1 MNTLFQSRI
10 SFWAFLCT
18 GNKNKQTK
26 YLVIL
31 FVLIDNIFNV
41 VAFAFTELFGKQ
53 GRRKHLKLF
62 RVLRKTSDLRERKQ
76 MKVLEIISPVLV
88 MIILGILCRKWK
100 LLNKNG
106 IDSMKALLP
115 VAIFHALA
123 TSDYG
128 AETAKLVGIMFI
140 MLVVSFGIGFL
151 MKPLMTENYRKYL
164 PFMVSVYEGGSM
176 AYPLYTSLCGAENL
190 SQIAVLDIAM
200 PELDGIEAAS
210 RIRQMDENCV
220 IIFLTAYSDFQY
232 TRQAIR
238 LRALDYLTKPYD
250 EEELFAVLETAVF
263 QVKKRMEA
271 EKQEAEDRLA
281 GGTPKS
287 CETGAAVPGTGV
299 VKKESD
305 PIQELDA
312 DDIPEDSGA
321 MSDKTMREI
330 RDFVSQ
336 NYMHDISMQ
345 DAANYMRYSDTYF
358 CRLFKQGFGCNF
370 TTYLTRYRMK
380 EAVRLLKNT
389 ELSVKEIALKTGY
402 SDSNYFAKVFKR
414 INGVIPSEFRG

>member
-106 IDSMKALLP
+106 IDSMKALVTNIMLP

-151 MKPLMTENYRKYL
+151 MKPLMTENYCKYL

-176 AYPLYTSLCGAENL
+176 AYPLYTSLCGQENL
-190 SQIAVLDIAM
+190 SQIAVLDIAGLLFGFSIYM
-200 PELDGIEAAS
+200 GMLGQTENGEKINVKNLAVSAVKTPAFIASVLGIIAGLTGVIKLLLASPAGGIYTSVESILTTALTAIILIVVGFSMELTPELFGPCVRTIVM
-210 RIRQMDENCV
+210 RIVLQAVMIVCV
-220 IIFLTAYSDFQY
+220 L
-232 TRQAIR
+232 
-238 LRALDYLTKPYD
+238 L
-250 EEELFAVLETAVF
+250 AVHSFIGSNKLLNLAVI
-263 QVKKRMEA
+263 
-271 EKQEAEDRLA
+271 
-281 GGTPKS
+281 TY
-287 CETGAAVPGTGV
+287 
-299 VKKESD
+299 
-305 PIQELDA
+305 
-312 DDIPEDSGA
+312 
-321 MSDKTMREI
+321 MSAPAT
-330 RDFVSQ
+330 F
-336 NYMHDISMQ
+336 SMQ
-345 DAANYMRYSDTYF
+345 TFLKREDGSAYVSTTNSLYCIVSVVVYMILAFFTY
-358 CRLFKQGFGCNF
+358 
-370 TTYLTRYRMK
+370 
-380 EAVRLLKNT
+380 
-389 ELSVKEIALKTGY
+389 
-402 SDSNYFAKVFKR
+402 
-414 INGVIPSEFRG
+414 

>member
-1 MNTLFQSRI
+1 MKGPESLMNTLFQSRI

-106 IDSMKALLP
+106 IDNMKALVTNIMLP
-115 VAIFHALA
+115 VAILHALA

-176 AYPLYTSLCGAENL
+176 AYPLYTSLCGQENL
-190 SQIAVLDIAM
+190 SQIAVLDIAGLLFGFSIYM
-200 PELDGIEAAS
+200 GMLGQTENGEKINVKNLAVSAVKTPAFIASVLGIIAGLTGVIKLLLASPAGGIYTSVESILTTALTAIILIVVGFSMELTPELFGPCVRTIVM
-210 RIRQMDENCV
+210 RIVLQAVMIVCV
-220 IIFLTAYSDFQY
+220 LLAVHSFIGSNKL
-232 TRQAIR
+232 
-238 LRALDYLTKPYD
+238 LDL
-250 EEELFAVLETAVF
+250 AVITY
-263 QVKKRMEA
+263 
-271 EKQEAEDRLA
+271 
-281 GGTPKS
+281 
-287 CETGAAVPGTGV
+287 
-299 VKKESD
+299 
-305 PIQELDA
+305 
-312 DDIPEDSGA
+312 
-321 MSDKTMREI
+321 MSAPAT
-330 RDFVSQ
+330 F
-336 NYMHDISMQ
+336 SMQ
-345 DAANYMRYSDTYF
+345 TFLKREDGSAYVSTTNSLYCIVSVVVYMILAFFTY
-358 CRLFKQGFGCNF
+358 
-370 TTYLTRYRMK
+370 
-380 EAVRLLKNT
+380 
-389 ELSVKEIALKTGY
+389 
-402 SDSNYFAKVFKR
+402 
-414 INGVIPSEFRG
+414 

>member
-106 IDSMKALLP
+106 IDSMKALVTNIMLP

-176 AYPLYTSLCGAENL
+176 AYPLYTSLCGQDNL
-190 SQIAVLDIAM
+190 SQIAVLDIAGLLFGFSIYM
-200 PELDGIEAAS
+200 GMLGQTENGEKINVKNLAVSAVKTPAFIASVLEIIAGLTGVIKLLLASPAGGIYTSVESILTTALTAIILIVVGFSMELTPELFGPCVRTIVM
-210 RIRQMDENCV
+210 RIVLQAVMIVCV
-220 IIFLTAYSDFQY
+220 LLAVHSFIGSNKL
-232 TRQAIR
+232 
-238 LRALDYLTKPYD
+238 LDL
-250 EEELFAVLETAVF
+250 AVITY
-263 QVKKRMEA
+263 
-271 EKQEAEDRLA
+271 
-281 GGTPKS
+281 
-287 CETGAAVPGTGV
+287 
-299 VKKESD
+299 
-305 PIQELDA
+305 
-312 DDIPEDSGA
+312 
-321 MSDKTMREI
+321 MSAPAT
-330 RDFVSQ
+330 F
-336 NYMHDISMQ
+336 SMQ
-345 DAANYMRYSDTYF
+345 TFLKREDGSAYVSTTNSLYCIVSVVVYMILAFFTY
-358 CRLFKQGFGCNF
+358 
-370 TTYLTRYRMK
+370 
-380 EAVRLLKNT
+380 
-389 ELSVKEIALKTGY
+389 
-402 SDSNYFAKVFKR
+402 
-414 INGVIPSEFRG
+414 

>member
-106 IDSMKALLP
+106 IDNMKALVTNIMLP

-176 AYPLYTSLCGAENL
+176 AYPLYTSLCGQENL
-190 SQIAVLDIAM
+190 SQIAVLDIAGLLFGFSIYM
-200 PELDGIEAAS
+200 GMLGQTENGEKINVKNLAVSAVKTPAFIASVLGIIAGLTGVIKLLLASPAGGIYTSVESILTIALTAIILIVVGFSMELTPELFGPCVRTIVM
-210 RIRQMDENCV
+210 RIVLQAVMIVCV
-220 IIFLTAYSDFQY
+220 LLAVHSFIGSNKL
-232 TRQAIR
+232 
-238 LRALDYLTKPYD
+238 LDL
-250 EEELFAVLETAVF
+250 AVITY
-263 QVKKRMEA
+263 
-271 EKQEAEDRLA
+271 
-281 GGTPKS
+281 
-287 CETGAAVPGTGV
+287 
-299 VKKESD
+299 
-305 PIQELDA
+305 
-312 DDIPEDSGA
+312 
-321 MSDKTMREI
+321 MSAPAT
-330 RDFVSQ
+330 F
-336 NYMHDISMQ
+336 SMQ
-345 DAANYMRYSDTYF
+345 TFLKREDGSAYVSTTNSLYCIVSVVVYMILAFFTY
-358 CRLFKQGFGCNF
+358 
-370 TTYLTRYRMK
+370 
-380 EAVRLLKNT
+380 
-389 ELSVKEIALKTGY
+389 
-402 SDSNYFAKVFKR
+402 
-414 INGVIPSEFRG
+414 

>member
-100 LLNKNG
+100 VLNKNG
-106 IDSMKALLP
+106 IDNMKALVTNIMLP
-115 VAIFHALA
+115 VAILHALS

-176 AYPLYTSLCGAENL
+176 AYPLYTSLCGQDNL
-190 SQIAVLDIAM
+190 SQIAVLDIAGLLFGFSIYM
-200 PELDGIEAAS
+200 GMLGQTENGEKINVKNLAVSAVKTPAFIASVLGIIAGLTGVIKLLLASPAGGIYTSVESILTTALTAIILIVVGFSMELTPELFGPCVRTIVM
-210 RIRQMDENCV
+210 RIVLQAVMIVCV
-220 IIFLTAYSDFQY
+220 LLAVHSFIGSNKL
-232 TRQAIR
+232 
-238 LRALDYLTKPYD
+238 LDL
-250 EEELFAVLETAVF
+250 AVITY
-263 QVKKRMEA
+263 
-271 EKQEAEDRLA
+271 
-281 GGTPKS
+281 
-287 CETGAAVPGTGV
+287 
-299 VKKESD
+299 
-305 PIQELDA
+305 
-312 DDIPEDSGA
+312 
-321 MSDKTMREI
+321 MSAPAT
-330 RDFVSQ
+330 F
-336 NYMHDISMQ
+336 SMQ
-345 DAANYMRYSDTYF
+345 TFLKREDGSAYVSTTNSLYCIVSVVVYMILAFFTY
-358 CRLFKQGFGCNF
+358 
-370 TTYLTRYRMK
+370 
-380 EAVRLLKNT
+380 
-389 ELSVKEIALKTGY
+389 
-402 SDSNYFAKVFKR
+402 
-414 INGVIPSEFRG
+414 

>member
-10 SFWAFLCT
+10 SFLAFLCT
-18 GNKNKQTK
+18 GNKNKQIK

-106 IDSMKALLP
+106 IDNMKALVTNIMLP

-176 AYPLYTSLCGAENL
+176 AYPLYTSLCGQENL
-190 SQIAVLDIAM
+190 SQIAVLDIAGLLFGFSIYM
-200 PELDGIEAAS
+200 GMLGQTENGEKINVKNLAVSAVKTPAFIASVLGIIAGLTGVIKLLLASPAGGIYTSVESILTTALTAIILIVVGFSMELTPELFGPCVRTIVM
-210 RIRQMDENCV
+210 RIVLQAVMIVCV
-220 IIFLTAYSDFQY
+220 LLAVHSFIGSNKL
-232 TRQAIR
+232 
-238 LRALDYLTKPYD
+238 LDL
-250 EEELFAVLETAVF
+250 AVITY
-263 QVKKRMEA
+263 
-271 EKQEAEDRLA
+271 
-281 GGTPKS
+281 
-287 CETGAAVPGTGV
+287 
-299 VKKESD
+299 
-305 PIQELDA
+305 
-312 DDIPEDSGA
+312 
-321 MSDKTMREI
+321 MSAPAT
-330 RDFVSQ
+330 F
-336 NYMHDISMQ
+336 SMQ
-345 DAANYMRYSDTYF
+345 TFLKREDGSAYVSTTNSLYCIVSVVVYMILAFFTY
-358 CRLFKQGFGCNF
+358 
-370 TTYLTRYRMK
+370 
-380 EAVRLLKNT
+380 
-389 ELSVKEIALKTGY
+389 
-402 SDSNYFAKVFKR
+402 
-414 INGVIPSEFRG
+414 

>member
-1 MNTLFQSRI
+1 MKGPESLMNTLFQSRI

-106 IDSMKALLP
+106 IDNMKALVTNIMLP

-176 AYPLYTSLCGAENL
+176 AYPLYTSLCGQENL
-190 SQIAVLDIAM
+190 SQIAVLDIAGLLFGFSIYM
-200 PELDGIEAAS
+200 GMLGQTENGEKINVKNLAVSAVKTPAFIASVLGIIAGLTGVIKLLLAGPAGGIYASVESILTTALTAIILIVVGFSMELTPELFRPCVRTIVM
-210 RIRQMDENCV
+210 RIVLQAVMIVCV
-220 IIFLTAYSDFQY
+220 LLAVHSFIGSNKL
-232 TRQAIR
+232 
-238 LRALDYLTKPYD
+238 LDL
-250 EEELFAVLETAVF
+250 AVITY
-263 QVKKRMEA
+263 
-271 EKQEAEDRLA
+271 
-281 GGTPKS
+281 
-287 CETGAAVPGTGV
+287 
-299 VKKESD
+299 
-305 PIQELDA
+305 
-312 DDIPEDSGA
+312 
-321 MSDKTMREI
+321 MSAPAT
-330 RDFVSQ
+330 F
-336 NYMHDISMQ
+336 SMQ
-345 DAANYMRYSDTYF
+345 TFLKREDGSAYVSTTNSLYCIVSVVVYMILAFFTY
-358 CRLFKQGFGCNF
+358 
-370 TTYLTRYRMK
+370 
-380 EAVRLLKNT
+380 
-389 ELSVKEIALKTGY
+389 
-402 SDSNYFAKVFKR
+402 
-414 INGVIPSEFRG
+414 

>member
-106 IDSMKALLP
+106 IDSMKALVTNIMLP

-176 AYPLYTSLCGAENL
+176 AYPLYTSLCGQDNL
-190 SQIAVLDIAM
+190 SQIAVLDIAGLLFGFSIYM
-200 PELDGIEAAS
+200 GMLGQTENGEKINVKNLVVSAVKTPAFIASVLGIIAGLTGVIKLLLASPAGGIYTSVESILTTALTAIILIVVGFSMELTPELLGPCVRTIVM
-210 RIRQMDENCV
+210 RIVLQAVMIVCV
-220 IIFLTAYSDFQY
+220 LLAVHSFIGSNKL
-232 TRQAIR
+232 
-238 LRALDYLTKPYD
+238 LDL
-250 EEELFAVLETAVF
+250 AVITY
-263 QVKKRMEA
+263 
-271 EKQEAEDRLA
+271 
-281 GGTPKS
+281 
-287 CETGAAVPGTGV
+287 
-299 VKKESD
+299 
-305 PIQELDA
+305 
-312 DDIPEDSGA
+312 
-321 MSDKTMREI
+321 MSAPAT
-330 RDFVSQ
+330 F
-336 NYMHDISMQ
+336 SMQ
-345 DAANYMRYSDTYF
+345 TFLKREDGSAYVSTTNSLYCIVSVVVYMILAFFTY
-358 CRLFKQGFGCNF
+358 
-370 TTYLTRYRMK
+370 
-380 EAVRLLKNT
+380 
-389 ELSVKEIALKTGY
+389 
-402 SDSNYFAKVFKR
+402 
-414 INGVIPSEFRG
+414 

>member
-1 MNTLFQSRI
+1 MKGPESLMNTLFQSRI

-106 IDSMKALLP
+106 IDNMKALVTNIMLP

-176 AYPLYTSLCGAENL
+176 AYPLYTSLCGQEKL
-190 SQIAVLDIAM
+190 SQIAVLDIAGLLFGFSIYM
-200 PELDGIEAAS
+200 GMLGQTENGEKINVKNLAVSAVKTPAFIASVLGIIAGLTGVIKLLLASPAGGIYTSVESILTTALTAIILIVVGFSMELTPELFGPCVRTIVM
-210 RIRQMDENCV
+210 RIVLQAVMIVCV
-220 IIFLTAYSDFQY
+220 LLAVHSFIGSNKL
-232 TRQAIR
+232 
-238 LRALDYLTKPYD
+238 LDL
-250 EEELFAVLETAVF
+250 AVITY
-263 QVKKRMEA
+263 
-271 EKQEAEDRLA
+271 
-281 GGTPKS
+281 
-287 CETGAAVPGTGV
+287 
-299 VKKESD
+299 
-305 PIQELDA
+305 
-312 DDIPEDSGA
+312 
-321 MSDKTMREI
+321 MSAPAT
-330 RDFVSQ
+330 F
-336 NYMHDISMQ
+336 SMQ
-345 DAANYMRYSDTYF
+345 TFLKREDGSAYVSTTNSLYCIVSVVVYMILAFFTY
-358 CRLFKQGFGCNF
+358 
-370 TTYLTRYRMK
+370 
-380 EAVRLLKNT
+380 
-389 ELSVKEIALKTGY
+389 
-402 SDSNYFAKVFKR
+402 
-414 INGVIPSEFRG
+414 

>member
-106 IDSMKALLP
+106 IDSMKALVTNIMLP

-176 AYPLYTSLCGAENL
+176 AYPLYTSLCGQDNL
-190 SQIAVLDIAM
+190 SQIAVLDIAGLLFGFSIYM
-200 PELDGIEAAS
+200 GMLGQTENGEKINVKNLAVSAVKTPAFIASVLGIIAGLTGVIKLLLASPAGGIYTSVESILTTALTAIILIVVGFSMELTPELFGACVRTIVM
-210 RIRQMDENCV
+210 RIVLQAVMIVCV
-220 IIFLTAYSDFQY
+220 LLAVHSFIGSNKL
-232 TRQAIR
+232 
-238 LRALDYLTKPYD
+238 LDL
-250 EEELFAVLETAVF
+250 AVITY
-263 QVKKRMEA
+263 
-271 EKQEAEDRLA
+271 
-281 GGTPKS
+281 
-287 CETGAAVPGTGV
+287 
-299 VKKESD
+299 
-305 PIQELDA
+305 
-312 DDIPEDSGA
+312 
-321 MSDKTMREI
+321 MSAPAT
-330 RDFVSQ
+330 F
-336 NYMHDISMQ
+336 SMQ
-345 DAANYMRYSDTYF
+345 TFLKREDGSAYVSTTNSLYCIVSVVVYMILAFFTY
-358 CRLFKQGFGCNF
+358 
-370 TTYLTRYRMK
+370 
-380 EAVRLLKNT
+380 
-389 ELSVKEIALKTGY
+389 
-402 SDSNYFAKVFKR
+402 
-414 INGVIPSEFRG
+414 

>member
-106 IDSMKALLP
+106 IDNMKALVTNIMLP

-176 AYPLYTSLCGAENL
+176 AYPLYTSLCGQDNL
-190 SQIAVLDIAM
+190 SQIAVLDIAGLLFGFSIYM
-200 PELDGIEAAS
+200 GMLGQTENGEKINVKNLAVSAVKTPAFIASVLGIIAGLTGVLKLLLASPVGGIYTSVESILTTALTAIILIVVGFSMELTPELFGPCVRTIVM
-210 RIRQMDENCV
+210 RIVLQAVMIVCV
-220 IIFLTAYSDFQY
+220 LLAVHSFIGSNKL
-232 TRQAIR
+232 
-238 LRALDYLTKPYD
+238 LDL
-250 EEELFAVLETAVF
+250 AVITY
-263 QVKKRMEA
+263 
-271 EKQEAEDRLA
+271 
-281 GGTPKS
+281 
-287 CETGAAVPGTGV
+287 
-299 VKKESD
+299 
-305 PIQELDA
+305 
-312 DDIPEDSGA
+312 
-321 MSDKTMREI
+321 MSAPAT
-330 RDFVSQ
+330 F
-336 NYMHDISMQ
+336 SMQ
-345 DAANYMRYSDTYF
+345 TFLKREDGSAYVSTTNSLYCIVSVVVYMILAFFTY
-358 CRLFKQGFGCNF
+358 
-370 TTYLTRYRMK
+370 
-380 EAVRLLKNT
+380 
-389 ELSVKEIALKTGY
+389 
-402 SDSNYFAKVFKR
+402 
-414 INGVIPSEFRG
+414 

>member
-1 MNTLFQSRI
+1 MKGPESLMNTLFQSRI

-106 IDSMKALLP
+106 IDNMKALVTNIMLP

-176 AYPLYTSLCGAENL
+176 AYPLYTSLCGQDNL
-190 SQIAVLDIAM
+190 SQIAVLDIAGLLFGFSIYM
-200 PELDGIEAAS
+200 GMLGQTENGEKINVKNLAVSAVKTPAFIASVLGIIAGLTGVLKLLLASPAGGIYTSVESILTTALTAIILIVVGFSMELTPELFGPCVRTIVM
-210 RIRQMDENCV
+210 RIVLQAVMIVCV
-220 IIFLTAYSDFQY
+220 LLAVHSFIGSNKL
-232 TRQAIR
+232 
-238 LRALDYLTKPYD
+238 LDL
-250 EEELFAVLETAVF
+250 AVITY
-263 QVKKRMEA
+263 
-271 EKQEAEDRLA
+271 
-281 GGTPKS
+281 
-287 CETGAAVPGTGV
+287 
-299 VKKESD
+299 
-305 PIQELDA
+305 
-312 DDIPEDSGA
+312 
-321 MSDKTMREI
+321 MSAPAT
-330 RDFVSQ
+330 F
-336 NYMHDISMQ
+336 SMQ
-345 DAANYMRYSDTYF
+345 TFLKREDGSAYVSTTNSLYCIVSVVVYMILAFFTY
-358 CRLFKQGFGCNF
+358 
-370 TTYLTRYRMK
+370 
-380 EAVRLLKNT
+380 
-389 ELSVKEIALKTGY
+389 
-402 SDSNYFAKVFKR
+402 
-414 INGVIPSEFRG
+414 

>member
-1 MNTLFQSRI
+1 MKGPESLMNTLFQSRI

-106 IDSMKALLP
+106 IDSMKALVTNIMLP

-176 AYPLYTSLCGAENL
+176 AYPLYTSLCGQDNL
-190 SQIAVLDIAM
+190 SQIAVLDIAGLLFGFSIYM
-200 PELDGIEAAS
+200 GMLGQTENGEKINVKNLAVSAVKTPAFIASVLGIIAGLTGVIKLLLASPAGGIYTSVESILTTALTAIILIVVGFSMELTPELFGPCIRTIVM
-210 RIRQMDENCV
+210 RIALQAVMIVGVLLAVHSFIGSNTLLDLAV
-220 IIFLTAYSDFQY
+220 ITY
-232 TRQAIR
+232 
-238 LRALDYLTKPYD
+238 
-250 EEELFAVLETAVF
+250 
-263 QVKKRMEA
+263 
-271 EKQEAEDRLA
+271 
-281 GGTPKS
+281 
-287 CETGAAVPGTGV
+287 
-299 VKKESD
+299 
-305 PIQELDA
+305 
-312 DDIPEDSGA
+312 
-321 MSDKTMREI
+321 MSAPAT
-330 RDFVSQ
+330 F
-336 NYMHDISMQ
+336 SMQ
-345 DAANYMRYSDTYF
+345 TFLKREDGSAYVSTTNSLYCIVSIVVYMILAFCTY
-358 CRLFKQGFGCNF
+358 
-370 TTYLTRYRMK
+370 
-380 EAVRLLKNT
+380 
-389 ELSVKEIALKTGY
+389 
-402 SDSNYFAKVFKR
+402 
-414 INGVIPSEFRG
+414 

>member
-1 MNTLFQSRI
+1 MKGPESLMNTLFQSRI

-106 IDSMKALLP
+106 IDNMKALVTNIMLP

-140 MLVVSFGIGFL
+140 MLVVSFSIGFL

-176 AYPLYTSLCGAENL
+176 AYPLYTSLCGQENL
-190 SQIAVLDIAM
+190 SQIAVLDIAGLLFGFSIYM
-200 PELDGIEAAS
+200 GMLGQTENGEKINVKNLAVSAVKTPAFIASVLGIIAGLTGVIKLLLASPAGGIYTSVESILTTALTAIILIVVGFSMELTPELLGPCVRTIVM
-210 RIRQMDENCV
+210 RIVLQAVMIVCV
-220 IIFLTAYSDFQY
+220 LLAVHSFIGSNKL
-232 TRQAIR
+232 
-238 LRALDYLTKPYD
+238 LDL
-250 EEELFAVLETAVF
+250 AVITY
-263 QVKKRMEA
+263 
-271 EKQEAEDRLA
+271 
-281 GGTPKS
+281 
-287 CETGAAVPGTGV
+287 
-299 VKKESD
+299 
-305 PIQELDA
+305 
-312 DDIPEDSGA
+312 
-321 MSDKTMREI
+321 MSAPAT
-330 RDFVSQ
+330 F
-336 NYMHDISMQ
+336 SMQ
-345 DAANYMRYSDTYF
+345 TFLKREDGSAYVSTTNSLYCIVSIVVYMILAFFTY
-358 CRLFKQGFGCNF
+358 
-370 TTYLTRYRMK
+370 
-380 EAVRLLKNT
+380 
-389 ELSVKEIALKTGY
+389 
-402 SDSNYFAKVFKR
+402 
-414 INGVIPSEFRG
+414 

>member
-106 IDSMKALLP
+106 IDSMKALVTNIMLP

-176 AYPLYTSLCGAENL
+176 AYPLYTSLCGQDNL
-190 SQIAVLDIAM
+190 SQIAVLDIAGLLFGFSIYM
-200 PELDGIEAAS
+200 GMLGQTENGEKINVKNLAVSAVKTPAFIASVLGIIAGLTGVIKLLLAS
-210 RIRQMDENCV
+210 PAGGIYTSVES
-220 IIFLTAYSDFQY
+220 ILTTALTAIILIVVGFSME
-232 TRQAIR
+232 
-238 LRALDYLTKPYD
+238 LTQ
-250 EEELFAVLETAVF
+250 ELFGPCVRTIVMRIVLQAVMIVCVLLAVHSF
-263 QVKKRMEA
+263 IGSNKLL
-271 EKQEAEDRLA
+271 DLA
-281 GGTPKS
+281 VITY
-287 CETGAAVPGTGV
+287 
-299 VKKESD
+299 
-305 PIQELDA
+305 
-312 DDIPEDSGA
+312 
-321 MSDKTMREI
+321 MSAPAT
-330 RDFVSQ
+330 F
-336 NYMHDISMQ
+336 SMQ
-345 DAANYMRYSDTYF
+345 TFLKREDGSAYVSTTNSLYCIVSVVVYMILAFFTY
-358 CRLFKQGFGCNF
+358 
-370 TTYLTRYRMK
+370 
-380 EAVRLLKNT
+380 
-389 ELSVKEIALKTGY
+389 
-402 SDSNYFAKVFKR
+402 
-414 INGVIPSEFRG
+414 

>member
-1 MNTLFQSRI
+1 MKGPESLMNTLFQSRI

-106 IDSMKALLP
+106 IDNMKALVTNIMLP

-176 AYPLYTSLCGAENL
+176 AYPLYTSLCGQDNL
-190 SQIAVLDIAM
+190 SQIAVLDIAGLLFGFSIYVGM
-200 PELDGIEAAS
+200 LGQTENGEKINVKNLAVSAVKTPAFIASVLGIIAGLTGVIKLLLASPAGGIYTSVESILTTALTAIILIVVGFSMELTPELFGPCVRTIVM
-210 RIRQMDENCV
+210 RIVLQAVMIVCV
-220 IIFLTAYSDFQY
+220 LLAVHSFIGSNKL
-232 TRQAIR
+232 
-238 LRALDYLTKPYD
+238 LDL
-250 EEELFAVLETAVF
+250 AVITY
-263 QVKKRMEA
+263 
-271 EKQEAEDRLA
+271 
-281 GGTPKS
+281 
-287 CETGAAVPGTGV
+287 
-299 VKKESD
+299 
-305 PIQELDA
+305 
-312 DDIPEDSGA
+312 
-321 MSDKTMREI
+321 MSAPAT
-330 RDFVSQ
+330 F
-336 NYMHDISMQ
+336 SMQ
-345 DAANYMRYSDTYF
+345 TFLKREDGSAYVSTTNSLYCIVSVVVYMILAFFTY
-358 CRLFKQGFGCNF
+358 
-370 TTYLTRYRMK
+370 
-380 EAVRLLKNT
+380 
-389 ELSVKEIALKTGY
+389 
-402 SDSNYFAKVFKR
+402 
-414 INGVIPSEFRG
+414 